1 MPTRQQV
8 ADQLNKLNSQG
19 ATEKQILDYVAG
31 AGYVPDD
38 FNADL
43 NGSFSPMVVGTG
55 TSTTNYTAA
64 EARES
69 QQYFENLTASS
80 STVTPKPSASITT
93 ASTTTKTVTT
103 TEVTNFQQTTGGG
116 TSTVISTPSKD
127 TAASLDY
134 KAQANQAFNL
144 QQAYGINPNSTLGQ
158 KTLDRK
164 LAEGTITPAQYN
176 EIKNLSPEDR
186 RAKSLE
192 YNAQYD
198 TARTKEIAT
207 KEGGQPAVVT
217 TPSQNSSSITVDYQ
231 KSTSTSSTTLNG
243 AVGGTNITTETVEG
257 VTYQVVNNADGTKSY
272 TPADAPN
279 LAAAQDTSVTIA
291 DNPTPKEIINPNSD
305 PNTNIGTEGQDFVF
319 EPLQEPP
326 ITNDGDEFSG
336 IDEQVQRQKDL
347 EDGSLEF
354 AGIDEQIALNENALQ
369 EPPVVSDDEIDKQ
382 IALAAAQDE
391 TITSPSSITE
401 NVFDPSGNNGAP
413 QVEESVFDPTGNQ
426 GAPQGISTALNN
438 TRSTATKDDS
448 VNFKQKPDWRARLS
462 LAPNSN
468 YLYNVPKGQAGILA
482 PLQGTDGVI
491 FPYTPAISVTYSA
504 GYDPSELIHSNYKV
518 YQYKGSSVDAVSI
531 TADFTAQDT
540 PEANYLLAVIHFFR
554 SVTKMFYGQDQN
566 PNNGVPPPLCYL
578 SGFGAYTFDAH
589 PLVVTNFTYSTPT
602 EVDYI
607 RAGSQTNQ
615 PGVNV
620 AQQNTVVNSF
630 VPSVVRK
637 AMSGLAPKV
646 PNFSTQNTLINSDA
660 TYVPTKIQLQ
670 ITCIPIVTRN
680 DISNKFSLKEYATGA
695 LLRGSKRSGGGIW

>member
-1 MPTRQQV
+1 MASQAQLEADIALATAQV
-8 ADQLNKLNSQG
+8 ASLELQLDAASGSPQPDPAVIATLERQLNAARISLSQLQSELNN
-19 ATEKQILDYVAG
+19 LLVASD
-31 AGYVPDD
+31 P
-38 FNADL
+38 NT
-43 NGSFSPMVVGTG
+43 NVG
-55 TSTTNYTAA
+55 A
-64 EARES
+64 EAQAPE
-69 QQYFENLTASS
+69 Q
-80 STVTPKPSASITT
+80 
-93 ASTTTKTVTT
+93 
-103 TEVTNFQQTTGGG
+103 QQT
-116 TSTVISTPSKD
+116 
-127 TAASLDY
+127 
-134 KAQANQAFNL
+134 
-144 QQAYGINPNSTLGQ
+144 
-158 KTLDRK
+158 
-164 LAEGTITPAQYN
+164 
-176 EIKNLSPEDR
+176 
-186 RAKSLE
+186 
-192 YNAQYD
+192 
-198 TARTKEIAT
+198 
-207 KEGGQPAVVT
+207 
-217 TPSQNSSSITVDYQ
+217 
-231 KSTSTSSTTLNG
+231 
-243 AVGGTNITTETVEG
+243 
-257 VTYQVVNNADGTKSY
+257 
-272 TPADAPN
+272 
-279 LAAAQDTSVTIA
+279 
-291 DNPTPKEIINPNSD
+291 INPNSD
-305 PNTNIGTEGQDFVF
+305 PNTSIGAEGQDVTGF

-326 ITNDGDEFSG
+326 STEDEFDG
-336 IDEQVQRQKDL
+336 ID
-347 EDGSLEF
+347 
-354 AGIDEQIALNENALQ
+354 AQIANNENALQ
-369 EPPVVSDDEIDKQ
+369 EPPLLSDEEINQQ
-382 IALAAAQDE
+382 IQQAGQEE

-448 VNFKQKPDWRARLS
+448 ANFQQKPDWRARLS
-462 LAPNSN
+462 LAPNAN
-468 YLYNVPKGQAGILA
+468 YLYKVPKGQAGILA

-504 GYDPSELIHSNYKV
+504 GYDPSDLIHSNYKV
-518 YQYKGSSVDAVSI
+518 YQYKGSSVDTVSI

-589 PLVVTNFTYSTPT
+589 PLVVTNFTYATPT

-630 VPSVVRK
+630 VPSVIRT
-637 AMSGLAPKV
+637 AMSGLAPKL

-660 TYVPTKIQLQ
+660 TYVPTKLQLQ